1 MAAAYVAVCLA
12 YGSGLTQVHDNRWL
26 MSVLLAIGFTSTLL
40 HYYFDGFIWKVR
52 HAQNRE
58 NLGLDA
64 GSAQSWGTPARMPGP
79 TAVLARQLSYFGIPM
94 GLLTAGMLAAAAA
107 PTNYIE
113 HMYAAEVSSRS
124 GELSRAA
131 AEAGLAFSA
140 MRRQLPFAGKIA
152 QLQPTAS
159 REAAYAYLLYNQSY
173 YANVVMPAL
182 AGETPLPWQRRAHQ
196 QAVTQAIAALE
207 TALERGG
214 PLAHAGR
221 DSLIAADARRV
232 LASWRCIAESNS

>member
-1 MAAAYVAVCLA
+1 MTERSDAERVPGQIVPEIPQNAEPRTGLSMGEHAAKTALEWGITREEQDELAVASHVHMAAAYVAVCLA

-107 PTNYIE
+107 PS
-113 HMYAAEVSSRS
+113 H
-124 GELSRAA
+124 
-131 AEAGLAFSA
+131 
-140 MRRQLPFAGKIA
+140 
-152 QLQPTAS
+152 
-159 REAAYAYLLYNQSY
+159 
-173 YANVVMPAL
+173 
-182 AGETPLPWQRRAHQ
+182 
-196 QAVTQAIAALE
+196 
-207 TALERGG
+207 
-214 PLAHAGR
+214 
-221 DSLIAADARRV
+221 
-232 LASWRCIAESNS
+232 